1 MTGYRTLPRKAL
13 SKQKYY
19 FLLDLL
25 TSLASLVI
33 HGRFWPIIILQNI
46 QHAFYFLTWPEGSWL
61 TSRVLSWSSLDWD
74 RSRWSQLDLV
84 LGTSFDIFTHA
95 LNSYCLFQLLD
106 VSMSVIVI
114 YLLLVA
120 FLTVGIL
127 WNPKL
132 AWANAND
139 LENAPSW
146 VKNRVKPLTRQQSQK
161 WDVVESAGMAIFGQ

>member
-1 MTGYRTLPRKAL
+1 M
-13 SKQKYY
+13 
-19 FLLDLL
+19 
-25 TSLASLVI
+25 
-33 HGRFWPIIILQNI
+33 
-46 QHAFYFLTWPEGSWL
+46 
-61 TSRVLSWSSLDWD
+61 
-74 RSRWSQLDLV
+74 
-84 LGTSFDIFTHA
+84 
-95 LNSYCLFQLLD
+95 LD

-114 YLLLVA
+114 YLLIVA

>member
-1 MTGYRTLPRKAL
+1 MI
-13 SKQKYY
+13 
-19 FLLDLL
+19 LLDLKKLL
-25 TSLASLVI
+25 TCYHSLSSFNLLI
-33 HGRFWPIIILQNI
+33 F
-46 QHAFYFLTWPEGSWL
+46 SWL

-95 LNSYCLFQLLD
+95 LNSYCLFQVLD

-114 YLLLVA
+114 YLLIVA

>member
-1 MTGYRTLPRKAL
+1 MYITIDITKILFKLKINMLPFYKN
-13 SKQKYY
+13 YV
-19 FLLDLL
+19 
-25 TSLASLVI
+25 SLFI
-33 HGRFWPIIILQNI
+33 F
-46 QHAFYFLTWPEGSWL
+46 SWL

-95 LNSYCLFQLLD
+95 LNSYCLFQVLD

-114 YLLLVA
+114 YLLIVA